1 MDNVTSDVSYK
12 VKEWNHEIA
21 QSLIPNNIIL
31 SLYMVAGVL
40 GNSIVIFIYSFK
52 MKGNKEERYFIPF
65 LAMVDLWASLINAS
79 FAIAQNMMQAS
90 FDNDHLCKA
99 WWFFSAFSTLTS
111 ALFLLIIAVHRYL
124 KVCKPLGRQMTR
136 TWKRFAMCMVL
147 TIAFTLS
154 VSLTNFYGSD
164 PFLNEELSIYGHRC
178 SRLESANKT
187 ESLVFGGSTT
197 VPQPTCPNTEV
208 VTPTDNNGENFRPKV
223 SSNHRAMDNDTILSD
238 KLDKWNS
245 DLARGLTPNNVIL
258 SLYISTGLLGNSTVI
273 LIYGFKMN
281 GNKEERYIPFLAT
294 ADFWA
299 SLVCGSFGVAL
310 NMMQAQFNSNSLC
323 KAWWFFASY
332 TTFCSIFLLLIIAI
346 HRYLKVCRPLGR
358 QMTLKWKRFAMCMV
372 LVVAFALSGPMTYFY
387 GSVSFPNEKEGIV
400 GLRCSRL
407 KTVNKTGSLIFGGI
421 VVLTVTSVIIFLVCF
436 YARIG
441 YTIITHF
448 KYNQET
454 RKEEGNTIAETPS
467 QFNVLICNSDGVPS
481 ETDTGFRSVET
492 NNTELSGDDATT
504 NSEKTNDIVLAANKK
519 NDVKTTSFKSS
530 AMRRK
535 EIENRRVVHK
545 FTLMFMLITVIFL
558 VCYIPKVIIMLLEA
572 RNTRFWEEFS
582 DSGRAET
589 FMLMLLSNK
598 KAVSIGVT
606 FFHNFCTL

>member
-79 FAIAQNMMQAS
+79 FAIAQNMMQAT
-90 FDNDHLCKA
+90 FDNDHLCKT

-164 PFLNEELSIYGHRC
+164 PFLNEKLSIYGHRC

-187 ESLVFGGSTT
+187 ESLVFGGVLLLILLTNIISLVWLYSKIGLTIRKHFKYTKIIVHLRTAKSSEGGAFNSFTGRDTPSNDTENKTGDTGSTT

-223 SSNHRAMDNDTILSD
+223 SSTKTRNQKR
-238 KLDKWNS
+238 
-245 DLARGLTPNNVIL
+245 VI
-258 SLYISTGLLGNSTVI
+258 Y
-273 LIYGFKMN
+273 
-281 GNKEERYIPFLAT
+281 
-294 ADFWA
+294 
-299 SLVCGSFGVAL
+299 
-310 NMMQAQFNSNSLC
+310 
-323 KAWWFFASY
+323 
-332 TTFCSIFLLLIIAI
+332 
-346 HRYLKVCRPLGR
+346 
-358 QMTLKWKRFAMCMV
+358 
-372 LVVAFALSGPMTYFY
+372 
-387 GSVSFPNEKEGIV
+387 
-400 GLRCSRL
+400 
-407 KTVNKTGSLIFGGI
+407 
-421 VVLTVTSVIIFLVCF
+421 
-436 YARIG
+436 
-441 YTIITHF
+441 
-448 KYNQET
+448 
-454 RKEEGNTIAETPS
+454 
-467 QFNVLICNSDGVPS
+467 
-481 ETDTGFRSVET
+481 
-492 NNTELSGDDATT
+492 
-504 NSEKTNDIVLAANKK
+504 
-519 NDVKTTSFKSS
+519 
-530 AMRRK
+530 
-535 EIENRRVVHK
+535 K

-558 VCYIPKVIIMLLEA
+558 ICFIPKAIVMLMEA
-572 RNTRFWEEFS
+572 RDLSFWEKFS
-582 DSGRAET
+582 NTERSVLLFVYRIYILNNIINPFIYAFLDRRFSKQIK
-589 FMLMLLSNK
+589 MLH
-598 KAVSIGVT
+598 T
-606 FFHNFCTL
+606 CC